1 LKIYLDL
8 VFGKLV
14 CCKERRGFEVERPPW
29 GFERDL
35 EILPVGD
42 TESLEAC

>member
-8 VFGKLV
+8 VFEKLV
-14 CCKERRGFEVERPPW
+14 CCKERRGFKIEKPPC

-35 EILPVGD
+35 EILHVGE